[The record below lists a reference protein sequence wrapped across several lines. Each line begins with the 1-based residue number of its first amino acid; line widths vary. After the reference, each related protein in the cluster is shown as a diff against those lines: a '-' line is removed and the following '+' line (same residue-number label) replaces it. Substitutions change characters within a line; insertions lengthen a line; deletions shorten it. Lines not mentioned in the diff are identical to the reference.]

1 MQEKTT
7 QKPKRI
13 KLELTLV
20 EAKHLEKAMHYYC
33 LDREILTYSE
43 SQSIPVRKILVILRK
58 KMGWTDEM
66 AKNR

>member
-13 KLELTLV
+13 KLELNLV
-20 EAKHLEKAMHYYC
+20 EAGHLEKAIHYYC
-33 LDREILTYSE
+33 LDREILTYS
-43 SQSIPVRKILVILRK
+43 QSDAIPVRKILVNLRK
-58 KMGWTDEM
+58 KMGWNEDS

>member
-1 MQEKTT
+1 MQEQKQ

-43 SQSIPVRKILVILRK
+43 SQSIPVRKILVSLRK